1 MSETK
6 DEGLTAEEALAF
18 TQNLR
23 RRMAAHIMG
32 IQMPGEGAL
41 PNDPDQQR
49 ILLTTIADM
58 DRTTLTARKIETE
71 ARQGDADRAA
81 SMMIAKVMAH
91 AHLKGNIYETDVN
104 VENAV
109 VVLPKHPE
117 VLYEGEISPAELEH
131 GLSSLSYRDFKQ
143 EFEEKASQ

>member
-32 IQMPGEGAL
+32 IQMPGEGAV

-91 AHLKGNIYETDVN
+91 AHLKGNIYEAPVN
-104 VENAV
+104 PDNTV
-109 VVLPKHPE
+109 VVLPEHPE
-117 VLYEGEISPAELEH
+117 ILFDGDISAAELEH
-131 GLSSLSYRDFKQ
+131 GMSSLSYRDFKQ
-143 EFEEKASQ
+143 EFEEKTSE